1 MIQEILGYLL
11 TRSLLVNSSSDEI
24 VESINN
30 KEEFTY
36 LLNNISSLIEEE
48 DFLIVDTDMQDKV
61 SDLIQKY
68 RFEYNKDKEVNETM
82 NYIIGRLHN
91 YKTMDDERKKYIVN
105 NWIETE
111 IKNRELPKQLH
122 NIHDIFYFISLDC
135 SYFMGI
141 MSLSRMEIK
150 SVCEY
155 SSLINLI
162 INKYPEAFEE
172 DKMLLGV
179 INETLMNFKNIPLLR
194 SYEKKMVKNTL
205 SKIDSTYDMS
215 ECPDLEISFSLIK
228 KKTKK

>member
-30 KEEFTY
+30 KDEFAY

-68 RFEYNKDKEVNETM
+68 RFEYNKDKELNETM

-91 YKTMDDERKKYIVN
+91 YKIMDDERKKYIVN

-111 IKNRELPKQLH
+111 IKNRELPRQLH

-141 MSLSRMEIK
+141 MSLATMEIK